1 MTERGRCDAANVAGL
16 IGRRVVVR
24 HRVGDKQTDAVGELA
39 ADGPD
44 LVVQTRRGPVR
55 VARSAVTAVRAIPP
69 APPRRASLAAIARLE
84 ELCADAWPA
93 YVDERLGAWRLR
105 AAGGYTAR
113 ANSALAIG
121 DPGMPVEAALA
132 AVRRFADRHGIAPR
146 VQAPVGSP
154 WDKAVAAQG
163 WVLDVG
169 HAAGSVVSVQ
179 VADLGKL
186 AVGPAADGTAAS
198 GAAGSPVADGTAV
211 EVGEHTGEAATIEVG
226 EHTGEAATIEVG
238 APTDAWWRL
247 VLGGPPTP
255 AQRHVLGGAGAL
267 TLTDAQGVVG
277 AGRVVVVA
285 DHLHVSVL
293 TVDPALRRRG
303 HGTALLAA
311 AARWGRGHGA
321 RWGVLQVAVHNTAAL
336 ALYARAGWT
345 EHHRYRYLV
354 PSGG

>member
-1 MTERGRCDAANVAGL
+1 M
-16 IGRRVVVR
+16 
-24 HRVGDKQTDAVGELA
+24 
-39 ADGPD
+39 
-44 LVVQTRRGPVR
+44 
-55 VARSAVTAVRAIPP
+55 RA
-69 APPRRASLAAIARLE
+69 
-84 ELCADAWPA
+84 
-93 YVDERLGAWRLR
+93 
-105 AAGGYTAR
+105 
-113 ANSALAIG
+113 
-121 DPGMPVEAALA
+121 
-132 AVRRFADRHGIAPR
+132 FAERHGIPPR

-169 HAAGSVVSVQ
+169 HAAGAVVSVQ
-179 VADLGKL
+179 VADLRPTGRRPGGVTRPV
-186 AVGPAADGTAAS
+186 APTPSGRRGSEAPRRGRRRPGDRQRGGRAADHPAAGLT
-198 GAAGSPVADGTAV
+198 V
-211 EVGEHTGEAATIEVG
+211 
-226 EHTGEAATIEVG
+226 EVG

>member
-1 MTERGRCDAANVAGL
+1 MTERGRCDAANVTDL
-16 IGRRVVVR
+16 TGRRVVVR
-24 HRVGDKQTDAVGELA
+24 HRVGDKQTDAVGELSV
-39 ADGPD
+39 DGAD

-69 APPRRASLAAIARLE
+69 APARRASLTAIARLE

-93 YVDERLGAWRLR
+93 FVDERLGAWRLR
-105 AAGGYTAR
+105 ATGGFTAR

-121 DPGMPVEAALA
+121 DPGLPTAAALA
-132 AVRRFADRHGIAPR
+132 AVRTFAERHGITPR

-198 GAAGSPVADGTAV
+198 GAAGSPVADGTAA
-211 EVGEHTGEAATIEVG
+211 EVGEHSGEAATVEVG
-226 EHTGEAATIEVG
+226 T
-238 APTDAWWRL
+238 PTDAWWRL

-336 ALYARAGWT
+336 TLYARAGWT

>member
-1 MTERGRCDAANVAGL
+1 MTERGRCDAANVTDL
-16 IGRRVVVR
+16 TGRRVVVR
-24 HRVGDKQTDAVGELA
+24 HRVGDKQTDAVGELSV
-39 ADGPD
+39 DGAD

-69 APPRRASLAAIARLE
+69 APARRASLTAIARLE

-93 YVDERLGAWRLR
+93 FVDERLGAWRLR
-105 AAGGYTAR
+105 ATGGFTAR

-121 DPGMPVEAALA
+121 DPGLPTAAALA
-132 AVRRFADRHGIAPR
+132 AVRTFAERHDITPR

-211 EVGEHTGEAATIEVG
+211 EVGEHTGEAATV
-226 EHTGEAATIEVG
+226 EVG

>member
-1 MTERGRCDAANVAGL
+1 MTERGRCDAANVTDL
-16 IGRRVVVR
+16 TGRRVVVR
-24 HRVGDKQTDAVGELA
+24 HRVGDKQTDAVGELSV
-39 ADGPD
+39 DGAD

-93 YVDERLGAWRLR
+93 FVDERLGAWRLR

-179 VADLGKL
+179 VSDLAAPGDG
-186 AVGPAADGTAAS
+186 AGRGGGGMGGDTGIADGQAGGSAA
-198 GAAGSPVADGTAV
+198 GKGGVAGSPLVV
-211 EVGEHTGEAATIEVG
+211 EVGE
-226 EHTGEAATIEVG
+226 
-238 APTDAWWRL
+238 PTDPWWRL

-267 TLTDAQGVVG
+267 TAAVGHDVVG
-277 AGRVVVVA
+277 AGRVVVVE

-293 TVDPALRRRG
+293 TVDPAVRRRG
-303 HGTALLAA
+303 HGTVLLAA
-311 AARWGRGHGA
+311 AARWGREHGA

-336 ALYARAGWT
+336 ALYARTGWT